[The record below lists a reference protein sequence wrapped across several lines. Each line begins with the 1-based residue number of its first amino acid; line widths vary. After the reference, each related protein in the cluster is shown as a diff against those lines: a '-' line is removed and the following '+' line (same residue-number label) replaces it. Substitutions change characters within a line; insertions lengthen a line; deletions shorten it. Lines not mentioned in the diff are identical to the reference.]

1 MLKKA
6 IICDIDGVLLE
17 TKHIFEEIE
26 KANLTGASKWDYFNR
41 RANDHDVEVDIRVIE
56 VLETFANQGY
66 KILFVTARSAEIWKQ
81 TRAKID
87 MAIGQYAQN
96 IFEYSLAMRG
106 TDDFNASDCVK
117 AELLQQIQEKY
128 DVLFAIDDDK
138 SNCDMFRKNNILTLQ
153 VHK

>member
-41 RANDHDVEVDIRVIE
+41 RANDHDVEIDSRVVE
-56 VLETFANQGY
+56 FLETFANQGY

-96 IFEYSLAMRG
+96 IFGYSLAMRG
-106 TDDFNASDCVK
+106 VDDFNASDCVK
-117 AELLQQIQEKY
+117 AELLQQIREKY

>member
-41 RANDHDVEVDIRVIE
+41 RANDHDVEVDTRVIE
-56 VLETFANQGY
+56 ILETFANQGY
-66 KILFVTARSAEIWKQ
+66 KVLFVTARSAEIWKQ

>member
-41 RANDHDVEVDIRVIE
+41 RANDHDVEVDTRVIE
-56 VLETFANQGY
+56 ILETFANQGY
-66 KILFVTARSAEIWKQ
+66 KVLFVTARSAEIWKQ

-138 SNCDMFRKNNILTLQ
+138 SNCDMFRKNNVLTLQ

>member
-41 RANDHDVEVDIRVIE
+41 RANDHDVEVDTRVIE

>member
-41 RANDHDVEVDIRVIE
+41 RANDHDVEVDTRVIE

-87 MAIGQYAQN
+87 MVIGQYAQN
-96 IFEYSLAMRG
+96 IFKYSLAMRG

-138 SNCDMFRKNNILTLQ
+138 SNCDMFCKNNILTLQ

>member
-41 RANDHDVEVDIRVIE
+41 RANDHDVEVDTRVIE
-56 VLETFANQGY
+56 ILETFANQGY

>member
-41 RANDHDVEVDIRVIE
+41 RANDHDVEVDTRVIE
-56 VLETFANQGY
+56 ILETFANQGY

-128 DVLFAIDDDK
+128 DVLFAIDDDE

>member
-41 RANDHDVEVDIRVIE
+41 RANDHDVEVDTRVIE

-138 SNCDMFRKNNILTLQ
+138 SNCDMFCKNNILTLQ

>member
-41 RANDHDVEVDIRVIE
+41 RANDHDVEIDSRVIE
-56 VLETFANQGY
+56 FLETFANQGY

>member
-41 RANDHDVEVDIRVIE
+41 RANDHDVEVDTRVIE
-56 VLETFANQGY
+56 ILETFANQGY
-66 KILFVTARSAEIWKQ
+66 KILFVTARSEEIAKQ
-81 TRAKID
+81 TSAKID
-87 MAIGQYAQN
+87 MAIGQYAQK
-96 IFEYSLAMRG
+96 IFKYGLAMRG
-106 TDDFNASDCVK
+106 ASDFNASDCVK
-117 AELLQQIQEKY
+117 AELLQQIREKF
-128 DVLFAIDDDK
+128 DVLFAIDDDE

>member
-41 RANDHDVEVDIRVIE
+41 RANDHDVEVDTRVIE
-56 VLETFANQGY
+56 ILETFANQGY

-87 MAIGQYAQN
+87 MAIGQYTQN

>member
-41 RANDHDVEVDIRVIE
+41 RANDHDVEVDTRVIE

-96 IFEYSLAMRG
+96 IFGYSLAMRG

-138 SNCDMFRKNNILTLQ
+138 LNCDMFRKNNILTLQ

>member
-41 RANDHDVEVDIRVIE
+41 RANDHDVEVDTRVIE

-96 IFEYSLAMRG
+96 IFGYSLAMRG